1 MPSLRS
7 QLLACL
13 LLGLV
18 SGRKIPTNVKNFYN
32 TVVAQGECIDKLAS
46 GFHSIEGD
54 SGKFSYCGDYVND
67 YNVIYIQGKNGTLA
81 NLDVDCDGIQ
91 GSQADDGRCE
101 SSDDTQS
108 ITSFQD
114 IVQGYKTGQK
124 DLDSNIHP
132 YVVFGNEGTKKHWHK
147 FDPQDYGIEPL
158 SIMAVVCNNKLI
170 YGIWGDTNG
179 DDGTE
184 AMVGETSLSLATACF
199 GKEMNGN
206 NGYDGNDIL
215 YIAFPG
221 SDAVPGAKG
230 ALWNAK
236 NYTAFEASIR
246 TQGDALI
253 ARIGNNSSGNCT
265 GSSGYCHVPTSSG
278 SLTAVGSIWMGGQ
291 ALLAL
296 IMAVA
301 LIM

>member
-1 MPSLRS
+1 
-7 QLLACL
+7 
-13 LLGLV
+13 
-18 SGRKIPTNVKNFYN
+18 
-32 TVVAQGECIDKLAS
+32 
-46 GFHSIEGD
+46 
-54 SGKFSYCGDYVND
+54 
-67 YNVIYIQGKNGTLA
+67 
-81 NLDVDCDGIQ
+81 
-91 GSQADDGRCE
+91 
-101 SSDDTQS
+101 
-108 ITSFQD
+108 
-114 IVQGYKTGQK
+114 
-124 DLDSNIHP
+124 
-132 YVVFGNEGTKKHWHK
+132 
-147 FDPQDYGIEPL
+147 
-158 SIMAVVCNNKLI
+158 
-170 YGIWGDTNG
+170 
-179 DDGTE
+179 
-184 AMVGETSLSLATACF
+184 MVGETSLSLATACF

-246 TQGDALI
+246 THGDVLI

-278 SLTAVGSIWMGGQ
+278 SLTAVGSLWMGGQ

>member
-1 MPSLRS
+1 MAQSPDGARSGRLMGSNDPGESRPREAVKGSRRDSRATSWTLSRSSPFIASPVIASRRVANSLDTVQTPPAKEQRPSRYPTVAPFQLLSFLCRILTMPSLRS

-18 SGRKIPTNVKNFYN
+18 SGRKVPTNVKNFYD

-46 GFHSIEGD
+46 GFHSIDGD
-54 SGKFSYCGDYVND
+54 SGSKSSQRAVNGSWTVQLLMSGIEFSYCGDHVND

-91 GSQADDGRCE
+91 GSQADDGRCG

-147 FDPQDYGIEPL
+147 FDPQDYGIKPL
-158 SIMAVVCNNKLI
+158 SIMAVVCNNKLVCPQ
-170 YGIWGDTNG
+170 T
-179 DDGTE
+179 
-184 AMVGETSLSLATACF
+184 
-199 GKEMNGN
+199 
-206 NGYDGNDIL
+206 
-215 YIAFPG
+215 PG
-221 SDAVPGAKG
+221 FYSFAHIQ
-230 ALWNAK
+230 
-236 NYTAFEASIR
+236 Y
-246 TQGDALI
+246 
-253 ARIGNNSSGNCT
+253 
-265 GSSGYCHVPTSSG
+265 
-278 SLTAVGSIWMGGQ
+278 
-291 ALLAL
+291 
-296 IMAVA
+296 
-301 LIM
+301 